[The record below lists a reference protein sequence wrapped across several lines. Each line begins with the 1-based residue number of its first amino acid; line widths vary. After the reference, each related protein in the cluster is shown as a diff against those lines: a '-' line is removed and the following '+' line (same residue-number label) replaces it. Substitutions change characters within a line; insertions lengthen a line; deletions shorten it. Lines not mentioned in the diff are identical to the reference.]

1 MSNRHLVEKDKQR
14 EIDRQNQPIPDID
27 PQQIMGATL
36 VTFNALCMKMEQYC
50 KQINDASLEVKGGL
64 SQTKDDIT
72 VKMNDIAANA
82 GEKIKSTTSH
92 LDNLIPQLDEK
103 LVNVAKTISP
113 VGEYL
118 VNFNQN
124 CENYSNRLEKNLALF
139 DNSIKKMREIP
150 IALNNA
156 KKDITEAKDNIKT
169 AKNLTRIWGFVV
181 GSSLIITL
189 GIGVIYNYQLN
200 KIREANIRLE
210 NENAALRQNYNNAI
224 VENNDLKNEKEQL
237 DKSNS
242 YFKGLSSYM
251 VGGDREKLEVF
262 MERYDRNR

>member
-14 EIDRQNQPIPDID
+14 EIDRQNEPIPDID

-72 VKMNDIAANA
+72 VK
-82 GEKIKSTTSH
+82 IKSTTSH
-92 LDNLIPQLDEK
+92 LDNLVPQLDEK
-103 LVNVAKTISP
+103 LVNVEKMISP
-113 VGEYL
+113 VGGYLIDFSQYCEEYSKR
-118 VNFNQN
+118 F
-124 CENYSNRLEKNLALF
+124 EKNLALF
-139 DNSIKKMREIP
+139 DNSATKIREIP
-150 IALNNA
+150 IALNNI
-156 KKDITEAKDNIKT
+156 KKDITGTKDNIKT
-169 AKNLTRIWGFVV
+169 AKKLTKIWGFVV
-181 GSSLIITL
+181 GGSLIITL

-224 VENNDLKNEKEQL
+224 VENNDLKNENKQL
-237 DKSNS
+237 DKN
-242 YFKGLSSYM
+242 YNYYKGLASFM
-251 VGGDREKLEVF
+251 VGGDKEKLEAF
-262 MERYDRNR
+262 MERYNHYR

>member
-92 LDNLIPQLDEK
+92 LDNLVPQLDEK
-103 LVNVAKTISP
+103 LVNVEKMISP
-113 VGEYL
+113 VGGYL
-118 VNFNQN
+118 VDFNQN

-150 IALNNA
+150 IAINNA
-156 KKDITEAKDNIKT
+156 KKDITEAKNNINT
-169 AKNLTRIWGFVV
+169 AKNLTKIWGFVV
-181 GSSLIITL
+181 GGSLIITL

-224 VENNDLKNEKEQL
+224 VENNDLKNENKQL
-237 DKSNS
+237 DKSNN